1 VLIILKKTYGAVLF
15 FALLLLFWFIL
26 SFEISLY
33 IAIIGFT
40 VSALVVFFN
49 YDLIFNKQEI
59 TKLTIKTMMHFFVLI
74 FVLIANIIKS
84 NIEVAKI
91 VLSKKMPI
99 DPGFVTIEQ
108 KLKKELN
115 QALYANAITLTPGT
129 LTVDMDK
136 DKIVVHGLLKQ
147 HVRDL
152 EGSRL
157 EKAFL
162 DLEVKNN
169 D

>member
-1 VLIILKKTYGAVLF
+1 
-15 FALLLLFWFIL
+15 
-26 SFEISLY
+26 
-33 IAIIGFT
+33 
-40 VSALVVFFN
+40 
-49 YDLIFNKQEI
+49 
-59 TKLTIKTMMHFFVLI
+59 MMHFFVLI

-99 DPGFVTIEQ
+99 DPGFVTIDQ

>member
-1 VLIILKKTYGAVLF
+1 MTLKKTYGAVLLF
-15 FALLLLFWFIL
+15 ILLFVFWIVL
-26 SFEISLY
+26 SFEINIY
-33 IAIIGFT
+33 IAVIGFLT
-40 VSALVVFFN
+40 SALVVFFN
-49 YDLIFNKQEI
+49 YDLIFNKMEI
-59 TKLTIKTMMHFFVLI
+59 SKLSIRTMMHFFVLI

-162 DLEVKNN
+162 DLEVKDN

>member
-1 VLIILKKTYGAVLF
+1 LKKTYGAVLF

-33 IAIIGFT
+33 IAIIGIT

-59 TKLTIKTMMHFFVLI
+59 TKLTIKTMIHFFVLI

>member
-1 VLIILKKTYGAVLF
+1 MKKTYGGILLF
-15 FALLLLFWFIL
+15 ILLLAFWFIL
-26 SFEISLY
+26 SFEVSLY
-33 IAIIGFT
+33 IAIIGFV
-40 VSALVVFFN
+40 VSLMVVLFN

-59 TKLTIKTMMHFFVLI
+59 TKLTIRTIFSFFVLVFI
-74 FVLIANIIKS
+74 LLYNIVVS

-99 DPGFVTIEQ
+99 DPGFVTIKN
-108 KLKKELN
+108 KLNKEVN

-129 LTVDMDK
+129 LTVDMNHDE
-136 DKIVVHGLLKQ
+136 IVVHGLLRQ
-147 HVRDL
+147 HVKDL
-152 EGSRL
+152 EGSRM

-162 DLEVKNN
+162 DLERVKKN

>member
-1 VLIILKKTYGAVLF
+1 MKKSYGAI
-15 FALLLLFWFIL
+15 LLFVLLMIFWLIL
-26 SFEISLY
+26 SFEVTLE
-33 IAIIGFT
+33 IAIIGFIA
-40 VSALVVFFN
+40 SILVVLFN
-49 YDLIFNKQEI
+49 YDLVFNHQEI
-59 TKLTIKTMMHFFVLI
+59 TKVTFRTTYKFMVLI
-74 FVLIANIIKS
+74 VILIYNIIIS

-91 VLSKKMPI
+91 VLSRKMPI
-99 DPGFVTIEQ
+99 DPGFVTIKQ

-129 LTVDMDK
+129 LTVDMNDEE
-136 DKIVVHGLLKQ
+136 IVVHGLLKQ

-152 EGSRL
+152 EGSRM

-162 DLEVKNN
+162 DLEVKDN